1 VTRFEVVVSWNRKKR
16 EREKRL
22 FSEKKLKKNFRI
34 FVVSQSVTLTVRH
47 VNNTPLRGTQ
57 RQRRNT
63 TREKKDERSKKVD
76 SSDGQSSGGESSR
89 GDENE
94 RGDFV
99 ARNRRK

>member
-1 VTRFEVVVSWNRKKR
+1 MRFEVVS
-16 EREKRL
+16 RL
-22 FSEKKLKKNFRI
+22 STEKKLFCFGKKNWKKKGKKRI
-34 FVVSQSVTLTVRH
+34 FRREFLSSVRH
-47 VNNTPLRGTQ
+47 TPFTGNTETTTQNNER
-57 RQRRNT
+57 
-63 TREKKDERSKKVD
+63 DERSKKVD

>member
-1 VTRFEVVVSWNRKKR
+1 MRLSRDSQQKKSGFAL
-16 EREKRL
+16 EK
-22 FSEKKLKKNFRI
+22 KKLKKKGKKRNFRRE
-34 FVVSQSVTLTVRH
+34 FLSSVRH
-47 VNNTPLRGTQ
+47 TPFTGNTETTTQNNER
-57 RQRRNT
+57 
-63 TREKKDERSKKVD
+63 DERSKKVD